1 MENEIGN
8 LIRLFMWRIP
18 KKNHDTMVQ
27 FNKPFKDLFSKVG
40 VRQEIFQLSNT
51 KDKEA
56 ENMGFTNVAKTVTA
70 REDEEVWLELQF
82 YQDSRHHDEVSEKMQ
97 NDKSAMELGNKFM
110 EIITPGSIVEGRFN
124 HFGS

>member
-18 KKNHDTMVQ
+18 KKNHDTMIQ
-27 FNKPFKDLFSKVG
+27 FNKPAKDLFSKVG
-40 VRQEIFQLSNT
+40 VRVEIFQLSNT

-56 ENMGFTNVAKTVTA
+56 EMGFTNVAKTVTA

-97 NDKSAMELGNKFM
+97 NDKSAMELGKKFM
-110 EIITPGSIVEGRFN
+110 EIITPGSGVEGRFN